1 MERLYSNLSL
11 KLLAL
16 AFAVLFW
23 LLASN
28 REVAETTVRVS
39 LKLIPTGD
47 YTVISYEPRKVEL
60 TVEGFRKE
68 ILSLKE
74 KKQVQF
80 LLPKELKNGVNPVTL
95 RKDSFLLPNQSLRIR
110 RVEPKTIK
118 VNVELLSK
126 KLVKV
131 VPQVELPPN
140 ATVKTDPNYVVMLL
154 PEEIKEVIDRVK
166 TEKIDA
172 SGVKPPADF
181 YLKRQ
186 SNYKVFV
193 KEVKVEI
200 RERRKE
206 K

>member
-1 MERLYSNLSL
+1 MKRLYSNLSL

-181 YLKRQ
+181 YLKLQ
-186 SNYKVFV
+186 SNYKVFP

>member
-181 YLKRQ
+181 YLKLQ
-186 SNYKVFV
+186 SNYKVFP